1 MKPKNKKILISL
13 LAIVAFITSCTIFWK
28 IAQDEIFYLC
38 GNFSAGITKSN
49 VVKQL
54 ETAELSKYKMTI
66 NEKGS
71 IIVFSSKLYFVTNQ
85 CIIELDKSEKVVLS
99 GYK

>member
-1 MKPKNKKILISL
+1 MKPKNKKILFSL
-13 LAIVAFITSCTIFWK
+13 LGIVAFITSCTIFWK
-28 IAQDEIFYLC
+28 IAKDEIFYLC

-71 IIVFSSKLYFVTNQ
+71 IIVFSSKLNFVTNQ